1 MWSKL
6 KQRFKKERKPEV
18 DYTCKNCGTEFSGYY
33 CPNCGQAVKDYDRP
47 ISFIF
52 YNFLGDF
59 FAFDTRFFKTLGALI
74 VRPGFLT
81 KEYFEGRRV
90 RYAPP
95 FRIYIFVS
103 FVLFF
108 LLQNFS
114 NQGLTTVLDSGFKGK
129 GIGMDSTSMV
139 VADSIM
145 QSVNAELDPE
155 QVALKDSVLKQSGLI
170 DSKGNPHFD
179 LNLDSTMFKGTKDL
193 RHVLGNYA
201 ASLEEE
207 LEKEDDP
214 AEKAKIREYI
224 RYCRSPESA
233 MAKILENISWAFF
246 LLLPIFA
253 LLLKLI
259 YIRRRQNYMRHLVF
273 SIHVHSFIFIVLSL
287 LVAMYMTIDA
297 KLGGI
302 TAVLILA
309 TPVYLIVAMKKFYGQ
324 SVGKVIGKFLAI
336 SFLYN
341 IIFLVVVT
349 LATLNAINIL

>member
-1 MWSKL
+1 M
-6 KQRFKKERKPEV
+6 
-18 DYTCKNCGTEFSGYY
+18 
-33 CPNCGQAVKDYDRP
+33 
-47 ISFIF
+47 
-52 YNFLGDF
+52 
-59 FAFDTRFFKTLGALI
+59 
-74 VRPGFLT
+74 
-81 KEYFEGRRV
+81 
-90 RYAPP
+90 
-95 FRIYIFVS
+95 
-103 FVLFF
+103 
-108 LLQNFS
+108 
-114 NQGLTTVLDSGFKGK
+114 LDSGFNGK
-129 GIGMDSTSMV
+129 GLAMDSTSMV

-145 QSVNAELDPE
+145 QTVNAELDPE

-170 DSKGNPHFD
+170 DTKGNPHFD

-201 ASLEEE
+201 SSLEEE

-214 AEKAKIREYI
+214 AGKAKIREYI

-259 YIRRRQNYMRHLVF
+259 YIRRKQNYMRHLVF

-297 KLGGI
+297 KLSGI